1 LPDTGAPIDTD
12 ALIVGAGPTALFLAF
27 QLGLQEISSHLV
39 DSLPAVGGQCI
50 ELYADKPIYDIPAV
64 PVCTG
69 RELVD
74 QLMAQAAPMRPSFHL
89 SQQVSEIDSLDDGRF
104 HVQTSAGRRFH
115 ARAVFIA
122 AGVGAFIPRALPV
135 DGVADHAGRQI
146 VHSGEPMPPV
156 AGLQVVVFGDNDEA
170 LECALGAA
178 DALAARVT
186 LVHRREVFNAAP
198 QTVARLRAAIAS
210 GQVHFMA
217 GQAVALTSDAGVL
230 THLQVATPDGSMVA
244 LAADAVAVRWGL
256 SPKLGP
262 IADWGVALQRKQVV
276 VDPSTFE
283 TSVPGVY
290 AVGDINTYPGKKKLI
305 VCGFHEATLAA
316 FAASARLHPDRPPH
330 LEYTTTSA
338 RLHRLLGVA
347 GPG

>member
-1 LPDTGAPIDTD
+1 MPDTGAPIDTD

-27 QLGLQEISSHLV
+27 QLGLQEISAQLV

-50 ELYADKPIYDIPAV
+50 ELYADKPIYDIPGT

-69 RELVD
+69 RELVE
-74 QLMAQAAPMRPSFHL
+74 QLMLQAAPMRPTFHL
-89 SQQVSEIDSLDDGRF
+89 SQQVTHLETLDHGRF
-104 HVQTSAGRRFH
+104 AVQTTAGLQFH
-115 ARAVFIA
+115 ARTVFIA
-122 AGVGAFIPRALPV
+122 AGVGAFMPRQLQV
-135 DGVADHAGRQI
+135 DGVADHLGRQI
-146 VHSGEPMPPV
+146 VHSGEPMPPL
-156 AGLQVVVFGDNDEA
+156 AGLQVVVLGDGDEA
-170 LECALGAA
+170 IECALAA
-178 DALAARVT
+178 AEAAARVT
-186 LVHRREVFNAAP
+186 LIHRREAFNAAP
-198 QTVARLRAAIAS
+198 QTVARLRAAMAA
-210 GQVHFMA
+210 GQVQFMA
-217 GQAVALTSDAGVL
+217 GQVVGLTSAAGAL
-230 THLQVATPDGSMVA
+230 THLQVATPDGSTVA
-244 LAADAVAVRWGL
+244 LPADQVAVRWGL

-262 IADWGVALQRKQVV
+262 IADWGLTLQRKQVV

-283 TSVPGVY
+283 TSVPSVY